1 MNLRMIYDK
10 DLRIWKMNFQIGKRG
25 MDFKDRINFEDS
37 EN

>member
-10 DLRIWKMNFQIGKRG
+10 DLRIWKMKLQIRKRG
-25 MDFKDRINFEDS
+25 MVFKDRTNFEDS